1 MPSLRP
7 LTDVARTDAKFFGDS
22 VVPAIAAAG
31 FNGTLALLVTD
42 SPDACIGDVVS
53 ADVVVEGTQA
63 DIEALLAGKQK
74 SELNALDR
82 MKAAKRG
89 ADAAPLS
96 VRGTLESLRAFVN
109 AVAPRDKGATGA
121 KDVAAEAGAVPLA
134 KEADGMRLP
143 NGRYVKGRP
152 AGRRA
157 AAPAP
162 ASSASKASSNVV
174 GAQKGGATD
183 RVAFAVQN
191 LATFI
196 GAGVVRAD
204 SAEGAGSDDDGRAWL
219 VTVGEVRRV

>member
-22 VVPAIAAAG
+22 VVPAMGAAG
-31 FNGTLALLVTD
+31 FAGSLALLVSD
-42 SPDACIGDVVS
+42 APDACIGDVVS
-53 ADVVVEGTQA
+53 ADVIVEGTQA

-74 SELNALDR
+74 TELNALDK

-89 ADAAPLS
+89 GDVASLS
-96 VRGTLESLRAFVN
+96 VRGTLDALRSFVN
-109 AVAPRDKGATGA
+109 AVAPRDKSASGA
-121 KDVAAEAGAVPLA
+121 KDVATEAGAVPLA

-157 AAPAP
+157 APAAAPSA
-162 ASSASKASSNVV
+162 ASKASSNVV
-174 GAQKGGATD
+174 GAQKAGATD

-191 LATFI
+191 VAAFVS
-196 GAGVVRAD
+196 AGVARIE
-204 SAEGAGSDDDGRAWL
+204 SAADDDGRAWII
-219 VTVGEVRRV
+219 TAGEVRRV